1 MTDNLVMRLRS
12 ACNGHPT
19 ALIPWPHRLLH
30 DAASEIERLTLALNG
45 YGKHPEECTGA
56 DGRGACASHMAY
68 EELREILR
76 KKTATTYAPSKKRRT
91 PVGAG
96 DGDTF
101 VVG

>member
-1 MTDNLVMRLRS
+1 MANDLVMKLRA
-12 ACNGHPT
+12 ACDGHPA

-30 DAASEIERLTLALNG
+30 DAADEIERLTLALNG

-56 DGRGACASHMAY
+56 DGEGACVSHMAY
-68 EELREILR
+68 EELRESLR
-76 KKTATTYAPSKKRRT
+76 KKSSTTYEPNKKRRT